1 MINVIITD
9 SNIKPI
15 MGFAKEN
22 NLLMKNDDNTII
34 DTFTKLLDIKIV
46 DNK

>member
-15 MGFAKEN
+15 MGVAKVN